1 MSATTRDTSESKDP
15 QADASDCPASRRT
28 SKRCPTTQ
36 PNDEP
41 DRAPE
46 GIAAALCRMAL
57 LRSRS
62 LTVNGAYVSS
72 PPADQA
78 QAALD

>member
-1 MSATTRDTSESKDP
+1 MSATKRDTSESKDP
-15 QADASDCPASRRT
+15 QADASDCPASRRAT
-28 SKRCPTTQ
+28 ERCLTTQ
-36 PNDEP
+36 PTTEP

-57 LRSRS
+57 VRSRS

-72 PPADQA
+72 PPADPA
-78 QAALD
+78 QAAVE